1 MALLTHNL
9 CKNFGDKTAVS
20 NVNITLEKGV
30 YALLGPNGA
39 GKTTLMRMI
48 CGLQMPSNGDVNWND
63 TNITTLGSDY
73 LEKIGYLP
81 QHFGFY
87 PSYTPKQFMLYLAQ
101 VKGIPRRFATQQTQQ
116 LLCKLDLADVQN
128 KKIQTLS
135 GGMIRRL
142 GIAQALLGNPEIL
155 ILDEPTAGLDP
166 KERIK
171 FRNLISDYSS
181 GRLVLLSTH
190 IVSDVECI
198 ANHIIMMKQGRILF
212 SNCPSN
218 IISQS
223 GIRVWECNTSV
234 DESKI
239 LVQNYS
245 IVNQYLEEN
254 HVRLRLIAKNKPH
267 ATALEVP
274 ANLEDVYLYYFT
286 EEGEVRD

>member
-212 SNCPSN
+212 SNSPSN

>member
-155 ILDEPTAGLDP
+155 I
-166 KERIK
+166 
-171 FRNLISDYSS
+171 
-181 GRLVLLSTH
+181 
-190 IVSDVECI
+190 
-198 ANHIIMMKQGRILF
+198 
-212 SNCPSN
+212 
-218 IISQS
+218 
-223 GIRVWECNTSV
+223 
-234 DESKI
+234 
-239 LVQNYS
+239 
-245 IVNQYLEEN
+245 
-254 HVRLRLIAKNKPH
+254 
-267 ATALEVP
+267 
-274 ANLEDVYLYYFT
+274 
-286 EEGEVRD
+286 